1 MRTKIIIAI
10 QVLIL
15 LLSTTFQSISLLAN
29 TKEIKDE
36 NLTHFNRPDMDKNSN
51 KNSNTSFSSDKTK
64 RTKSKSKS
72 KSKYSSL
79 PKVTNIRE
87 SFWNQKPDNK
97 ESITTNE
104 GTNSDGS
111 IWYKQETKKED
122 TTISGGKD
130 TEGNVW
136 FKIESEI

>member
-15 LLSTTFQSISLLAN
+15 LSISFQSISLLAN

-64 RTKSKSKS
+64 RTKSKSK
-72 KSKYSSL
+72 YSSL
-79 PKVTNIRE
+79 PKVTNIQE